1 MHTYCIKDQ
10 KQPPTLS
17 FVIFYIQLINYRN
30 TYMNALVCY
39 LELLVPNE
47 KENSP
52 LPFETFKIKQ
62 HKIHGQEH
70 LEF

>member
-1 MHTYCIKDQ
+1 
-10 KQPPTLS
+10 
-17 FVIFYIQLINYRN
+17 
-30 TYMNALVCY
+30 MNALVCY